1 MLFSDDNSALK
12 SQLFILAIQNLQEE
26 RQQRLKREARLEE
39 LRKNLG
45 PSRKVKRKRVELEE
59 KFDELFK
66 DAPKD
71 LHEKIKVTFYFNCDR
86 MECSY

>member
-1 MLFSDDNSALK
+1 MT
-12 SQLFILAIQNLQEE
+12 QNLQEE

-39 LRKNLG
+39 LRKNLA

-71 LHEKIKVTFYFNCDR
+71 LHEKIKVSFIIAEYR
-86 MECSY
+86 ILMKVLL